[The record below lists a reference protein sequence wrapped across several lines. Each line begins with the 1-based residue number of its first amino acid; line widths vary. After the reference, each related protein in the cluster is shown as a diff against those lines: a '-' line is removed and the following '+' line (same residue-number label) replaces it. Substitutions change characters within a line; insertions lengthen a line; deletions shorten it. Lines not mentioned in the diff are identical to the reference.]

1 MDLPTYAEWQDLPG
15 KSARKEILITLRR
28 VFDDKDIREF
38 WELKP
43 QTWYNLLHRYE
54 IGGKRGQK
62 PPLDNEIDDRP
73 HRQDKEPP
81 IPPGKRS
88 SRKCSIEGCD
98 ETHLAKG
105 FCRKHYFQK
114 KSKEPQPEQPEQQEE
129 PQREEVKDSIP
140 SDRRWPRTNVIEADY
155 TVIQSPVM
163 EDEAVKR
170 LVDRHR
176 EQENEYAKQAAQ
188 QPLVP
193 TSDLPDL
200 PFPTIKGT
208 PEQLRKQ
215 FEAVALFLEGL
226 ENGETRFE
234 IRLAVVKA

>member
-43 QTWYNLLHRYE
+43 QTWYNLLNRYE
-54 IGGKRGQK
+54 IGGKRGQT
-62 PPLDNEIDDRP
+62 PRNEIDDRP
-73 HRQDKEPP
+73 HRKDKEPTEP
-81 IPPGKRS
+81 TGKPSGRS
-88 SRKCSIEGCD
+88 ARKCSIEGCD
-98 ETHLAKG
+98 EPHVAKG
-105 FCRKHYFQK
+105 FCRKHYFQQ
-114 KSKEPQPEQPEQQEE
+114 KSKQPQPEQQEE
-129 PQREEVKDSIP
+129 PQREEVEDRIP

-163 EDEAVKR
+163 EDEAIKR
-170 LVDRHR
+170 LVDRHH
-176 EQENEYAKQAAQ
+176 EQQENEYAKQTAR
-188 QPLVP
+188 QPIVP
-193 TSDLPDL
+193 TSDLEL

-226 ENGETRFE
+226 ENEETRFE